1 MRVVIQRSKN
11 ARVEVEQEII
21 GSIEHGLVI
30 LVGVTHDDTEEDVK
44 YLAQKCI
51 NLRIFEDEAGKMN
64 LSLKDAG
71 GQVLSISQFTLYGDT
86 RKGRRPSFVH
96 AAKPDEAD
104 RLYRLFNQEI
114 EQEGILVAKGQFG
127 ADMQVH
133 LMNDGPVTFVLDS
146 KDR

>member
-1 MRVVIQRSKN
+1 MRIVIQRSKK
-11 ARVEVEQEII
+11 AHVEVEKETI
-21 GSIEHGLVI
+21 GSIESGLVI
-30 LVGVTHDDTEEDVK
+30 LVGVTHDDTEEDAK
-44 YLAQKCI
+44 YLAQKCM

-71 GQVLSISQFTLYGDT
+71 GQVLSVSQFTLYGDT

-104 RLYRLFNQEI
+104 RLYELFNSELA
-114 EQEGILVAKGQFG
+114 QEGIHVSKGQFG
-127 ADMQVH
+127 ANMQVH
-133 LMNDGPVTFVLDS
+133 LINDGPVTFILDS

>member
-1 MRVVIQRSKN
+1 MRIVIQRSKN
-11 ARVEVEQEII
+11 ARVEVGQEII
-21 GSIEHGLVI
+21 GSIDRGLVI
-30 LVGVTHDDTEEDVK
+30 LVGVTHDDTEEDAK

-64 LSLKDAG
+64 LSLKDAC

-104 RLYRLFNQEI
+104 QLYELFNQKI